1 MPLTLAI
8 LNAVL
13 VEVGGTRFALS
24 RQTVEEIV
32 AVDQAQVRIDRLRR
46 RCDGGGARRAP
57 AAGGAAAP
65 DLRRRAR
72 RAPPPRRRHRAGG
85 KLRARARRRDRGTG
99 TGGEAR
105 RARRSAPPASTP
117 ARCCRTTARPSC
129 CSTSPPSPRAPA
141 CASRRKVEDVAEA
154 VVAAAVSTL
163 LFEDV
168 DGARRLLPAEAV
180 DRIERPAPADVTR
193 AAGALW
199 LTCDGRSIPVWTGS
213 GARDPADVSTVLRLQ
228 IDDRELAYP
237 VRQAIEIVPLPAA
250 TTPVDSG
257 AAVALAIV
265 EGAPVE
271 LLDPIALFD
280 LAARAPD
287 VARPLC
293 FLHGSDS
300 PSMEA
305 FLRPTIEAAGYRV
318 ARTLAPGETAQVA
331 LAMADDTPP
340 AVPAIRLGRH
350 RGEGLYRY
358 DRAALAQAL
367 QEARI

>member
-1 MPLTLAI
+1 M
-8 LNAVL
+8 
-13 VEVGGTRFALS
+13 
-24 RQTVEEIV
+24 
-32 AVDQAQVRIDRLRR
+32 
-46 RCDGGGARRAP
+46 
-57 AAGGAAAP
+57 
-65 DLRRRAR
+65 
-72 RAPPPRRRHRAGG
+72 
-85 KLRARARRRDRGTG
+85 
-99 TGGEAR
+99 
-105 RARRSAPPASTP
+105 
-117 ARCCRTTARPSC
+117 
-129 CSTSPPSPRAPA
+129 
-141 CASRRKVEDVAEA
+141 
-154 VVAAAVSTL
+154 
-163 LFEDV
+163 
-168 DGARRLLPAEAV
+168 
-180 DRIERPAPADVTR
+180 TR

-293 FLHGSDS
+293 LLHGSDS
-300 PSMEA
+300 PWMEA
-305 FLRPTIEAAGYRV
+305 FLRPTQAAGYRV

-331 LAMADDTPP
+331 LAMADDPVRRRPSPRSGSAAIAARASTATIAPRWRRHCRE
-340 AVPAIRLGRH
+340 VPSMIAGMM
-350 RGEGLYRY
+350 
-358 DRAALAQAL
+358 
-367 QEARI
+367 EA